1 MKPFTDVITGDLGCT
16 VPIPHSISLEL
27 SVWHNVLS
35 PLIYFFSCP
44 SHCLYFPCPL
54 LFSSSS
60 FFFFNIPVYSL
71 TLCPWPQTSKRSS
84 QSKNAPPSPS
94 KAPGVA
100 NRQFS
105 VARWAVAVANPYHC
119 CRPQAPSNCQLKSPY
134 LCFPAQGKVSLVSQW
149 LNTHPVLF
157 LKTDFQESKLS

>member
-1 MKPFTDVITGDLGCT
+1 MHSAYTTLHKSRVVCLTQC
-16 VPIPHSISLEL
+16 PISSYLFIFP
-27 SVWHNVLS
+27 
-35 PLIYFFSCP
+35 CP
-44 SHCLYFPCPL
+44 SHCLYFPCPV
-54 LFSSSS
+54 
-60 FFFFNIPVYSL
+60 FFFFCIPVYSL

-84 QSKNAPPSPS
+84 QSKTAPPSPS

-134 LCFPAQGKVSLVSQW
+134 LCFPAQGKVSLVSPW
-149 LNTHPVLF
+149 LHTHPVLF

>member
-1 MKPFTDVITGDLGCT
+1 MHSAYTTLHKSRVVCLTQC
-16 VPIPHSISLEL
+16 PISSYLFFFLSL
-27 SVWHNVLS
+27 
-35 PLIYFFSCP
+35 PLFVFS
-44 SHCLYFPCPL
+44 L
-54 LFSSSS
+54 SSS
-60 FFFFNIPVYSL
+60 FLFFFFFFFCIPVYSL

-84 QSKNAPPSPS
+84 QSKTAPPSPS

-149 LNTHPVLF
+149 LHTHPVLF